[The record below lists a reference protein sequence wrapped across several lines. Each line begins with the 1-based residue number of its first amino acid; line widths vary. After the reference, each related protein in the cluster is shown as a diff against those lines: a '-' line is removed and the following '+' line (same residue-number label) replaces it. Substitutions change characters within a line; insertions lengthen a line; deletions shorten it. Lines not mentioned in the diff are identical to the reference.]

1 MKTSHYVNRTLLGLA
16 GLSVSLLAQ
25 PAMAVPEEILVT
37 ARKYEENIQEIP
49 LSVSAFTAKNIEQLN
64 LKSIDE
70 IAKFTPG
77 LSFTSAFG
85 RQPGSDR
92 PSMRGITTVVN
103 GVANSSAVGYFV
115 DGVYLSGSPQS
126 TELFNLERVEVIK
139 GPQAAQFGRGTY
151 AGAINY
157 ITRKPSLDGLEGGFT
172 GTGAEHGT
180 AEASG
185 WLSGPIIENLLAF
198 YVGAGYDTSDG
209 EYDNQLTGDEVGG
222 TETRSFTGK
231 LLWTPL
237 DGLDIT
243 LKGGLQKTDDDHFAI
258 YLQPRSLNNCYP
270 RTANTPRARG
280 YYCGTAIV
288 DENNIRLATDLL
300 ENAVS
305 ATTGLND
312 GMSGVK
318 LDREMLNLVFD
329 YTGPSGYTFTSTTGY
344 IKDKVRTGYDV
355 SYAGYNPLTSPA
367 SSNGSFYQL
376 DGDESETWT
385 QELRISSPRDA
396 AIRGTFGFYFLDI
409 SDLEEYNRKVLPTG
423 VSELQTASNLT
434 TERVQNRAVFG
445 GMEFDLSDRLTLGI
459 EGRFSQDDVRVSNV
473 KNDGIG
479 TVELCAGN
487 TSCQK
492 TFSSFT
498 PRLTLAYQYTDD
510 INLYA
515 NISKGVKPGDF
526 NPTLPNDPIS
536 GLPDESFREVDEETM
551 WSYELGAKTEW
562 LDRRLIANLSVY
574 FNDVEDQQLTTN
586 IEGPG
591 GIPQSVLANVGKT
604 EVWGAELE
612 TNFVITDNWTAGFIY
627 AWTDS
632 EIKER
637 ISTDQADLVGNV
649 TGFTTL
655 DNYYNQFGDVSGK
668 QSPRVPENQFALFT
682 RYDIPFSWGG
692 MFVGADYTFEE
703 SKYSQEHNLIET
715 GDRNLLGARIG
726 ANWENWEF
734 MVWVKNLTDDD
745 TPLDIIRYIDRQASS
760 GGPLT
765 NCNVTQGAPASPPA
779 APLPQCVATS
789 TSGRGF
795 GLTLQPGRQ
804 VGATVSYKFGG
815 AN

>member
-1 MKTSHYVNRTLLGLA
+1 VKTNQYLNKALLSLA

-49 LSVSAFTAKNIEQLN
+49 LSVSAFTAQNIEQLN

-92 PSMRGITTVVN
+92 PSMRGITTIQN

-126 TELFNLERVEVIK
+126 TELSNLERVEVIK

-185 WLSGPIIENLLAF
+185 WLSGPIIDNQLAY
-198 YVGAGYDTSDG
+198 YVSAGYDTYDG
-209 EYDNQLTGDEVGG
+209 EYTNQASGDDVGG
-222 TETRSFTGK
+222 TESTNFTGK

-237 DGLDIT
+237 DGLEIT
-243 LKGGLQKTDDDHFAI
+243 LKGGLQQTDDDHFAI
-258 YLQPRSLNNCYP
+258 YLQPRTLNNCYP
-270 RTANTPRARG
+270 RTATTPRARG
-280 YYCGTAIV
+280 YYCGTAV
-288 DENNIRLATDLL
+288 LDENNIRLATDLL
-300 ENAVS
+300 DNAVS
-305 ATTGLND
+305 STTGLND
-312 GMSGVK
+312 GMSGAK
-318 LDREMLNLVFD
+318 LDRELLNLVFD
-329 YTGPSGYTFTSTTGY
+329 YDAPSGFTFTSTTGY
-344 IKDKVRTGYDV
+344 IKDKVNTGYDV
-355 SYAGYNPLTSPA
+355 SYANYDPIPVGA
-367 SSNGSFYQL
+367 SAGSFYQL
-376 DGDESETWT
+376 DRDRSETWT

-396 AIRGTFGFYFLDI
+396 SIRGTFGFYLLDI
-409 SDLEEYNRKVLPTG
+409 KDWEVYNRKVLASG
-423 VSELQTASNLT
+423 VSQLQTVANLT

-445 GMEFDLSDRLTLGI
+445 GIDIDLSDRLTLGL
-459 EGRFSQDDVRVSNV
+459 EGRYSSDDVEVSNV
-473 KNDGIG
+473 VNNGSG
-479 TVELCAGN
+479 AVEPCAGN
-487 TSCQK
+487 SSCQK
-492 TFSSFT
+492 TFTSFT
-498 PRLTLAYQYTDD
+498 PRLTVRYQYADD
-510 INLYA
+510 VNLYA
-515 NISKGVKPGDF
+515 NIAKGVKPGDF
-526 NPTLPNDPIS
+526 NGSLPNDPIS
-536 GLPDESFREVDEETM
+536 GLPDESFRAVDEETM
-551 WSYELGAKTEW
+551 WSYEIGAKTEW
-562 LDRRLIANLSVY
+562 LERRLIANIAVY

-591 GIPQSVLANVGKT
+591 GVPQSVLANVGKT

-627 AWTDS
+627 SWTDS

-668 QSPRVPENQFALFT
+668 QSPRVPENQFALFS

-726 ANWENWEF
+726 ANWQNWQLTA
-734 MVWVKNLTDDD
+734 WVKNLTDDD

-760 GGPLT
+760 GGALPSCT
-765 NCNVTQGAPASPPA
+765 ASGGTA
-779 APLPQCVATS
+779 AQCVATS

-804 VGATVSYKFGG
+804 VGATLSYKFGG

>member
-1 MKTSHYVNRTLLGLA
+1 MKTLGYIQKPLLGLA
-16 GLSVSLLAQ
+16 GLTISLLAQ
-25 PAMAVPEEILVT
+25 PAMAIPEEIVVT
-37 ARKYEENIQEIP
+37 ARKYEENVQEIP
-49 LSVSAFTAKNIEQLN
+49 LAVSAFTAKNIEELN

-92 PSMRGITTVVN
+92 PSMRGITTIQN
-103 GVANSSAVGYFV
+103 GVANSSSVGYFV

-126 TELFNLERVEVIK
+126 TELSNLERVEVIK

-157 ITRKPSLDGLEGGFT
+157 ITRKPSLDGLEGGAT
-172 GTGAEHGT
+172 VTGAEHGT
-180 AEASG
+180 QEYSG
-185 WLSGPIIENLLAF
+185 WVSGPLIDNQLA
-198 YVGAGYDTSDG
+198 YYLSAGYDNYDG
-209 EYDNQLTGDEVGG
+209 EYKNQAYGDKVGG
-222 TETRSFTGK
+222 TETKNITGK

-237 DGLDIT
+237 DGLEIT
-243 LKGGLQKTDDDHFAI
+243 LKGGLQRTDDDHFAI
-258 YLQPRSLNNCYP
+258 YLQPQNINNCYP

-280 YYCGTAIV
+280 YYCGTAVI
-288 DENNIRLATDLL
+288 DENGINLATGLL
-300 ENAVS
+300 ENAD
-305 ATTGLND
+305 G
-312 GMSGVK
+312 GMSGSEV
-318 LDREMLNLVFD
+318 DRTLASLVID

-344 IKDKVRTGYDV
+344 IEDKVNTGFDV
-355 SYAGYNPLTSPA
+355 SYANYDPIPFGA
-367 SSNGSFYQL
+367 SAGSFFQL
-376 DGDESETWT
+376 DEDKSHTLT
-385 QELRISSPRDA
+385 QELRVSTPRDA
-396 AIRGTFGFYFLDI
+396 SVRGTWGFYFLDI
-409 SDLEEYNRKVLPTG
+409 KDWEVYNRKVLTSG
-423 VSELQTASNLT
+423 VSALQTIANLT

-445 GMEFDLSDRLTLGI
+445 GIDIDINDRLTVGI
-459 EGRFSQDDVRVSNV
+459 EGRYSSDDVEVSSVVN
-473 KNDGIG
+473 NG
-479 TVELCAGN
+479 TGAVDSCGGN
-487 TSCQK
+487 QSCQK
-492 TFSSFT
+492 TFTSLT
-498 PRLTLAYQYTDD
+498 PRLTIRYQYTDD

-515 NISKGVKPGDF
+515 NIAKGVRPGDF
-526 NPTLPNDPIS
+526 NATLPNDPIS
-536 GLPDESFREVDEETM
+536 GLPDESFRDVDEETM
-551 WSYELGAKTEW
+551 WSYEIGAKTEW
-562 LDRRLIANLSVY
+562 LDRRLIANISVY
-574 FNDVEDQQLTTN
+574 YNDVEDQQLTTN

-591 GIPQSVLANVGKT
+591 GVPQSVLANVGKT

-612 TNFVITDNWTAGFIY
+612 TNFAITDNWTAGLIY

-655 DNYYNQFGDVSGK
+655 NNYYNQFGDVSGK
-668 QSPRVPENQFALFT
+668 QSPRVPENQFALWT

-726 ANWENWEF
+726 ANWQNWQLTA
-734 MVWVKNLTDDD
+734 WVKNLTDDD
-745 TPLDIIRYIDRQASS
+745 TPLDVHRYIDRQAST
-760 GGPLT
+760 GGPLPSCT
-765 NCNVTQGAPASPPA
+765 ASGGTA
-779 APLPQCVATS
+779 AECVGTS

-804 VGATVSYKFGG
+804 VGATLSYKFGG

>member
-1 MKTSHYVNRTLLGLA
+1 MKTNHHLNRSLLSIA

-49 LSVSAFTAKNIEQLN
+49 ISVSAFTAQNIEQLN

-92 PSMRGITTVVN
+92 PAMRGITTVVN

-126 TELFNLERVEVIK
+126 TELSNLERVEVIK

-157 ITRKPSLDGLEGGFT
+157 ITRKPSLDGLEGGAAV
-172 GTGAEHGT
+172 TGAEHGT
-180 AEASG
+180 QEYSG
-185 WLSGPIIENLLAF
+185 WVSGPIIDNQLAY
-198 YVGAGYDTSDG
+198 YVSAGYDSYDG
-209 EYDNQLTGDEVGG
+209 EYTNQASGDDVGG
-222 TETRSFTGK
+222 TESKNFTGK

-237 DGLDIT
+237 DGLEIT

-258 YLQPRSLNNCYP
+258 YLQPRTLNNCYP

-305 ATTGLND
+305 STTGLND
-312 GMSGVK
+312 GMSGAK
-318 LDREMLNLVFD
+318 LDRELLNLVFD
-329 YTGPSGYTFTSTTGY
+329 YTAPSGFIFTSTTGY
-344 IKDKVRTGYDV
+344 IKDKVNTGFDV
-355 SYAGYNPLTSPA
+355 SYANYDPIPA
-367 SSNGSFYQL
+367 GASAGSFYQL
-376 DGDESETWT
+376 DGDKTETWT
-385 QELRISSPRDA
+385 QEIRISSPRDA

-409 SDLEEYNRKVLPTG
+409 KDWEVYNRKVLSSG
-423 VSELQTASNLT
+423 ASALQTVANLT

-445 GMEFDLSDRLTLGI
+445 GLDFDINDRLTIGL
-459 EGRFSQDDVRVSNV
+459 EGRFSSDDVQVSNV
-473 KNDGIG
+473 VNNG
-479 TVELCAGN
+479 TGAVEPCAGN
-487 TSCQK
+487 SSCQK
-492 TFSSFT
+492 TFTSFT
-498 PRLTLAYQYTDD
+498 PRLTVRYQYTDD
-510 INLYA
+510 VNLYA
-515 NISKGVKPGDF
+515 NIAKGVKPGDF
-526 NPTLPNDPIS
+526 NGSLPNDPIS
-536 GLPDESFREVDEETM
+536 GLPDESFRAVDEETM

-562 LDRRLIANLSVY
+562 LERRLIANFAVY

-591 GIPQSVLANVGKT
+591 GVPQSVLANVGKT

-627 AWTDS
+627 SWTDS

-668 QSPRVPENQFALFT
+668 ESPRVPENQFALFS

-692 MFVGADYTFEE
+692 MFIGADYTFEE

-726 ANWENWEF
+726 ANWQNWQLTA
-734 MVWVKNLTDDD
+734 WVKNLTDDD

-760 GGPLT
+760 GGALPSCT
-765 NCNVTQGAPASPPA
+765 ASGGTA
-779 APLPQCVATS
+779 AQCVGSS

-804 VGATVSYKFGG
+804 VGATLSYKFGG